1 MKNTLISLIIRKVQ
15 MKTTMRHHY
24 TSTRMDDIKNNNKKI
39 SITPNAGDDAEKM
52 SHTHHCWKCKTV

>member
-1 MKNTLISLIIRKVQ
+1 